1 MLPIFFCLGQT
12 EIASASTHPSTL
24 QTTEAIAVVVYPPRI
39 LDKLNV
45 PPLGDPKQFL
55 PAQPIPEGVNAYGT
69 QIVLSLSDRLV
80 HLYHDGQLQVSYPVA
95 IGRQGWETP
104 VGNFQVQQMVIE
116 PTWENPFTGE
126 LIPPGPNNPL
136 GKRWISFWSDGQDA
150 IGFHGTPNE
159 GLIGQAVSHGCVRMR
174 NQDAIA
180 LFEKVEVG
188 TPVTVIK

>member
-1 MLPIFFCLGQT
+1 MVFCLGHT
-12 EIASASTHPSTL
+12 EIVGASTHPTNL
-24 QTTEAIAVVVYPPRI
+24 QTTEAIAVIVSPPRI
-39 LDKLNV
+39 LDKLKV
-45 PPLGDPKQFL
+45 PPLGDAEQFL
-55 PAQPIPEGVNAYGT
+55 PTQQIPEGVNAYGT
-69 QIVLSLSDRLV
+69 QIVLNLSDRLV
-80 HLYHDGQLQVSYPVA
+80 HLYRDGQLQVSYPVA

-104 VGNFQVQQMVIE
+104 LGNFQVQQMVIE

-126 LIPPGPNNPL
+126 LVPPGPNNPL
-136 GKRWISFWSDGQDA
+136 GKRWIGFWSDGRDV